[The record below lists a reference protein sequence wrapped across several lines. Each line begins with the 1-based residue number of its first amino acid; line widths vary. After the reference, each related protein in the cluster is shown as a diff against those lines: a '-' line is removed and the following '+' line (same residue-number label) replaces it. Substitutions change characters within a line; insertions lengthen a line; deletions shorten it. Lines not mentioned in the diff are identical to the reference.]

1 MEAYKQRLV
10 DEYWELNERSSKLG
24 SAIVQRSQDEL
35 NCPVSLLKAQYTAM
49 NTYLNIL
56 RVRAEIEGIEL

>member
-1 MEAYKQRLV
+1 MEAYKERLV
-10 DEYWELNERSSKLG
+10 NEYWELNERASKLG
-24 SAIVQRSQDEL
+24 SVIVQKSQSEL

-56 RVRAEIEGIEL
+56 RVRAEIEDIEL

>member
-10 DEYWELNERSSKLG
+10 DEYWELMERSSKLG
-24 SAIVQRSQDEL
+24 SAIVQLPQDKL
-35 NCPVSLLKAQYTAM
+35 NCPVELLKAQYSAM
-49 NTYLNIL
+49 ETYRNIL